1 MSVTVRIMPGELS
14 CALVGKQGGGP
25 GASSLS
31 IPRVTQEEAIPLHGV
46 HLVEVTLPLHQ
57 HRTLW
62 APLSCPAYQYSNKD
76 SGLIDPSVLNST
88 TKWRIG
94 PLYQAPPPC
103 TMHADLH
110 WGNSTWES
118 EQKTSTNPS
127 PTPNLLI
134 IECWKTSPLEETG
147 CSFLWAFFCL
157 FLFGFFVLSFIFLI
171 QKEHFFLFFLFL
183 NFMCIFL
190 IFEFFLLLFFYYVVL
205 H

>member
-1 MSVTVRIMPGELS
+1 MQGKGEEKKSENLCRGLHKRTISQNHLQGKRRDLQYHQFFINIGAQSLNFQMSVTVRIMPGELS

-88 TKWRIG
+88 TK
-94 PLYQAPPPC
+94 
-103 TMHADLH
+103 
-110 WGNSTWES
+110 
-118 EQKTSTNPS
+118 
-127 PTPNLLI
+127 
-134 IECWKTSPLEETG
+134 
-147 CSFLWAFFCL
+147 
-157 FLFGFFVLSFIFLI
+157 
-171 QKEHFFLFFLFL
+171 
-183 NFMCIFL
+183 
-190 IFEFFLLLFFYYVVL
+190 
-205 H
+205 